1 MGRRK
6 SRGFGPYTFAGERA
20 DDGSAPFPFA
30 HVPLSKWI
38 RMESQF
44 YCHVWPWLDVL
55 GVS

>member
-6 SRGFGPYTFAGERA
+6 SRGFGPYTFTGERA

-30 HVPLSKWI
+30 HVSLSKWI